1 MELFDTADYTKMT
14 TEELSALFDD
24 DLFEAVVERTEQKVN
39 GFERWSDGVNSLN
52 PAQRLF
58 YSVYWL
64 DAEVNNGGLCQF
76 LTNSSRVFAPV
87 VSRYMEKIGAT
98 DHQKLYDGFLSENN
112 IDPNDLSSFD
122 ISTVEDYVNQYQRYP
137 FDEYDNAFGN
147 LEPLETYLVAF
158 IREHINDF

>member
-1 MELFDTADYTKMT
+1 
-14 TEELSALFDD
+14 
-24 DLFEAVVERTEQKVN
+24 
-39 GFERWSDGVNSLN
+39 
-52 PAQRLF
+52 
-58 YSVYWL
+58 
-64 DAEVNNGGLCQF
+64 
-76 LTNSSRVFAPV
+76 
-87 VSRYMEKIGAT
+87 MEKIGAT